1 MLALAGLAASQL
13 DNVRLDA
20 SSDSLLLQGDPDL
33 AFALEATDDLSSGP
47 WSRDLFEEVGKRVPD
62 PRDNFY
68 QFITMEADLALFPK
82 FFARL
87 RVSR

>member
-1 MLALAGLAASQL
+1 
-13 DNVRLDA
+13 
-20 SSDSLLLQGDPDL
+20 
-33 AFALEATDDLSSGP
+33 LEATDDLSSGP